1 MRLFGLIGYPL
12 SHSFSQN
19 YFEDKFRKE
28 KITDC
33 YYHTFSIKKLD
44 QLPGLINRNPE
55 LLGLNVTIPYKEEV
69 VRYLDYTDPEAK
81 IIGAVNTIK
90 VERKNN
96 KIYLS
101 GYNTD
106 YYGFYEFI
114 KTNLKSPYPTAL
126 ILGTGGAARAVGF
139 ALEKLK
145 IDHLFVSRKPTH
157 ENQISYK
164 KIDTGI
170 VQSHQIIIN
179 ATPVGMFPAVTS
191 FPAFPFEYISR
202 DHLII
207 DLIYNPAETIF
218 LRKAKEKGAQVFNG
232 LEMLYLQAERS
243 WEIWNGLCQV

>member
-19 YFEDKFRKE
+19 YFEKKFRKE
-28 KITDC
+28 NIRDC
-33 YYHTFSIKKLD
+33 YYHTFPIKKLN
-44 QLPGLINRNPE
+44 QLPGLINMNPA
-55 LLGLNVTIPYKEEV
+55 LSGLNVTIPYKEEV
-69 VRYLDYTDPEAK
+69 IKYLDYIDPEAK

-96 KIYLS
+96 KINLS

-114 KTNLKSPYPTAL
+114 KTKVKSPYPTAL
-126 ILGTGGAARAVGF
+126 ILGTGGAAKAVGF
-139 ALEKLK
+139 ALKKLR
-145 IDHLFVSRKPTH
+145 IDHLFVSRKPTL

-164 KIDTGI
+164 ELVSEI
-170 VQSHQIIIN
+170 VLSHQIIIN
-179 ATPVGMFPAVTS
+179 ATPVGMFPVVTS
-191 FPAFPFEYISR
+191 FPAFPFGYISR

-218 LRKAKEKGAQVFNG
+218 LKKAKERGAQVFNG
-232 LEMLYLQAERS
+232 LEMLHLQAERS
-243 WEIWNGLCQV
+243 WGIWNKL

>member
-19 YFEDKFRKE
+19 YFEEKFRKE

-33 YYHTFSIKKLD
+33 YYHTFPIKKLNH
-44 QLPGLINRNPE
+44 LPELIKMNPE

-69 VRYLDYTDPEAK
+69 IKYLDYIDPEAK

-90 VERKNN
+90 VEKKNN
-96 KIYLS
+96 KINLS

-114 KTNLKSPYPTAL
+114 NTKVKSPYPKAL
-126 ILGTGGAARAVGF
+126 ILGTGGAAKAVGF
-139 ALEKLK
+139 ALKKLRM
-145 IDHLFVSRKPTH
+145 DHLFVSRKPTL

-164 KIDTGI
+164 EIVSEI
-170 VQSHQIIIN
+170 VQSYQLIIN
-179 ATPVGMFPAVTS
+179 ATPVGMFPEVSS
-191 FPAFPFEYISR
+191 FPAFPFGYISR

-218 LRKAKEKGAQVFNG
+218 LKRAKEKGAQVFNG
-232 LEMLYLQAERS
+232 LEMLHLQAERS
-243 WEIWNGLCQV
+243 WEIWNNPES